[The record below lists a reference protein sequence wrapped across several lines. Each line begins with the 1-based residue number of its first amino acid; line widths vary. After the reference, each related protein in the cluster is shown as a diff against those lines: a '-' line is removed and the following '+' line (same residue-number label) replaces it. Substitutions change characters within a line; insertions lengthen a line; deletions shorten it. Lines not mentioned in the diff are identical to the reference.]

1 LLIGHLVWFISFA
14 VWFKDRGSRLEGA
27 DIQTRTIRWLG
38 KTLLGRDVKFR
49 FPVLNL
55 SDSKF
60 AGTVLY
66 FSGTFMLVWLYIAN
80 GFYMTKQPAPPP
92 VSQAA
97 TQSGDLLAEV
107 VGYLLKLIG

>member
-1 LLIGHLVWFISFA
+1 
-14 VWFKDRGSRLEGA
+14 
-27 DIQTRTIRWLG
+27 
-38 KTLLGRDVKFR
+38 
-49 FPVLNL
+49 
-55 SDSKF
+55 
-60 AGTVLY
+60 
-66 FSGTFMLVWLYIAN
+66 MLVWLYIAN